1 MNARLKQAAEEFR
14 SYIRLE
20 RNFSPLTVEG
30 YRKDLEEFFAFLES
44 EGIGTEEEIRY
55 PEARLYVTQL
65 YERELERATISRK
78 ISSLRSFFKFA
89 NTRFGID
96 DQAFRSLYHPKKE
109 EKLPQFFY
117 EEEMEQLFEANAGS
131 SPKEIRDAAL
141 LELLYATG
149 MRVSELTGLSV
160 GDADRELD
168 IVRVMGKGRRERYIP
183 FGHFAADALGRYLD
197 EARPS
202 IMKGNKHD
210 RLFVN
215 MRGTPLTDR
224 GVRHILGEMVKK
236 AALHIS
242 IHPHMLRHTFATHL
256 LNNGADMRSVQELLG
271 HASLSSTQVY
281 THVTKEHLRKT
292 YMNAH
297 PRA

>member
-44 EGIGTEEEIRY
+44 EGIGAEEDIRY

-65 YERELERATISRK
+65 YERKLERATISRK

-117 EEEMEQLFEANAGS
+117 EEEMEQLFEANAGI
-131 SPKEIRDAAL
+131 SPKEIRDTAL

-197 EARPS
+197 EARPK